1 MPVIIYIRYFIISN
15 EMHYECTNVLISR
28 NVLKTRV
35 LILTQTIFFWKA
47 NFKKPSILKVLSLDV
62 LCSVN

>member
-1 MPVIIYIRYFIISN
+1 MPVIIYIRYCIIRN

-28 NVLKTRV
+28 NILKTRV
-35 LILTQTIFFWKA
+35 LILTQTIFLER

>member
-35 LILTQTIFFWKA
+35 LILTQTIFFGKQ
-47 NFKKPSILKVLSLDV
+47 ILKNLQF
-62 LCSVN
+62 

>member
-1 MPVIIYIRYFIISN
+1 MPVIIYIQYFIIRD

-35 LILTQTIFFWKA
+35 LILTQTIFLESKF
-47 NFKKPSILKVLSLDV
+47 LKNLQS
-62 LCSVN
+62 